1 MELPG
6 SESASPSQ
14 VGKKSLP
21 SVSNQNG
28 SSMSLPFGLTW
39 WHLLIIVVV
48 LYVVW
53 KYVLKK

>member
-1 MELPG
+1 MTLPG
-6 SESASPSQ
+6 SENASASQ

-21 SVSNQNG
+21 SVSSLG

-39 WHLLIIVVV
+39 VHLLVIVV
-48 LYVVW
+48 LLFVVW